1 MQINAGK
8 LQILT
13 VVAMLVLVSGGIAA
27 YAQGGSSLTA
37 NLTTVAAA
45 STSSTTST
53 TNSTSTTSTNK
64 TSTVTSTVTATTTAT
79 TTATSTTSTTAANYP
94 LCTPPTAAGPVGRLI
109 LPITPTTQP
118 QSEAISFSDSKGC
131 VASITTVGGIFS
143 VEITLRY
150 AKPVTQYDVVL
161 VANGTSYILGNM
173 VTGPDGSGMLQN
185 QVLLKTGTYVVSLQ
199 IYDVSSNPGTSTL
212 VLQTGQGTIVSPP
225 FPSTTT
231 TSGQQPNQGGQGGSS
246 QHR

>member
-13 VVAMLVLVSGGIAA
+13 VAAMLVLVSGGIAA

-45 STSSTTST
+45 STTSTTST

-64 TSTVTSTVTATTTAT
+64 TTTVTSTVTATTTAT
-79 TTATSTTSTTAANYP
+79 STSTTSTTAASYP

-109 LPITPTTQP
+109 LPITPTTQS
-118 QSEAISFSDSKGC
+118 QSGAISFSDSRGC

-150 AKPVTQYDVVL
+150 AKPVTQYNVVL
-161 VANGTSYILGNM
+161 VANGTSYTLGNM
-173 VTGPDGSGMLQN
+173 VTGPEGSGQLQN
-185 QVLLKTGTYVVSLQ
+185 QVLLKTGAYVVSLQ
-199 IYDVSSNPGTSTL
+199 IYDTSSNPGQSTL

-225 FPSTTT
+225 FPTPST
-231 TSGQQPNQGGQGGSS
+231 TSGQQPNQGGQGSS
-246 QHR
+246 GQHR